1 MAYARASQPF
11 IQRGWTLQRTTM
23 ASIHTPATKSQAALS
38 AQALLNSEKLDSPSG
53 ASLNCYL
60 SRVKQRSTDLLKY
73 LDTVIWFNLVVVS
86 VTPLVSLYGLFTTP
100 WHYRTA
106 MFCVAYHV
114 LNMIGM

>member
-1 MAYARASQPF
+1 MAAP
-11 IQRGWTLQRTTM
+11 
-23 ASIHTPATKSQAALS
+23 IHTAVTMPQADLS
-38 AQALLNSEKLDSPSG
+38 AQALLNSEKLGSPSE

-60 SRVKQRSTDLLKY
+60 SRVKQRSTGLLEY

-106 MFCVAYHV
+106 MFCVAYHA
-114 LNMIGM
+114 LNMIGT